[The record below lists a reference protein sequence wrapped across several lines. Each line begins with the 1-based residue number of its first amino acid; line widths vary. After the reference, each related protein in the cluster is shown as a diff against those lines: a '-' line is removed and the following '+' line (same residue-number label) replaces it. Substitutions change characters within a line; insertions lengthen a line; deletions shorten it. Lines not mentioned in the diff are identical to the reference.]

1 MFELLSTD
9 VNHVCTIFMKLANFL
24 HELKF
29 QSSDDLVSLSKAV
42 APSISP
48 PPHHL
53 GFSCLHSQSV
63 HLPISIRSA
72 FDPAAPLLKKICLIK
87 RGITLAFS
95 TYCLLHLI
103 WPFIL
108 NLE

>member
-1 MFELLSTD
+1 MS
-9 VNHVCTIFMKLANFL
+9 VTIFMKLANFL

-42 APSISP
+42 APSISVFSP
-48 PPHHL
+48 LHL
-53 GFSCLHSQSV
+53 SFSCPHSQSAHV
-63 HLPISIRSA
+63 PISIRSA
-72 FDPAAPLLKKICLIK
+72 FDPAAPLLKKIRLIK
-87 RGITLAFS
+87 RGITFAFS
-95 TYCLLHLI
+95 TYCLSHLI